1 MLNFNEVFILSKGL
15 NMNILLDTSSYSKIL
30 NQNNPFN
37 GCRLEDTKKN
47 GKEEYVGKNV
57 FRKSLFFSSTSF
69 SII

>member
-1 MLNFNEVFILSKGL
+1 
-15 NMNILLDTSSYSKIL
+15 MNILLDTSSYSKIL